1 MENYHPSKAP
11 PPEEWLKLA
20 EELRI
25 DWVRQSHEA
34 AGIQLK
40 EGTDTVH
47 FILHV
52 IVENQLAMNVE
63 PVPATVSRLTRQ
75 GLNRHEAIHA
85 IGAVISGDLFDTL
98 KSGQEYNLKKYR
110 HRLNKLTAKRWLKG
124 KW

>member
-1 MENYHPSKAP
+1 MESYHPSQTPSPK
-11 PPEEWLKLA
+11 EWLKLDESVRIELVRKSHKAASVQFEQGA
-20 EELRI
+20 ER
-25 DWVRQSHEA
+25 
-34 AGIQLK
+34 
-40 EGTDTVH
+40 VH
-47 FILHV
+47 SILHV

-63 PVPATVSRLTRQ
+63 SVPATISRLTRQ

-110 HRLNKLTAKRWLKG
+110 NRLNKLTAKRWLKG